1 MTLDSRTY
9 KKIISADVSLHN
21 YIDFK
26 RAIESAYNNYDFN
39 EAQKGI
45 YKLLNADFSELKDY
59 YKALKV
65 CFYATNT
72 SDNLFEPLQQLFDRA
87 KSIKYLKIAC
97 GLNLLIILYL
107 LPDYE
112 NLGVLPYLIFPLNLI
127 ALVFLG
133 GYVDYNRIIMCT
145 SCLQFT
151 LDKKVNDKRFCYRC
165 HSDLKSNLKE
175 ESITFMEEKIKSKYG
190 TNDNI
195 KMEYENSITEM
206 NEFVR
211 LFDEEKSIKRAFVRM
226 KYKF

>member
-1 MTLDSRTY
+1 MNMDRKTY
-9 KKIISADVSLHN
+9 KKILSTDVSLHN
-21 YIDFK
+21 YIDYK

-45 YKLLNADFSELKDY
+45 YKLLNADFNELKGY

-72 SDNLFEPLQQLFDRA
+72 SDNLFEPLNQLFDRA

-97 GLNLLIILYL
+97 VLNLLIILYL

-112 NLGVLPYLIFPLNLI
+112 NLGILPYIIFPINLI

-133 GYVDYNRIIMCT
+133 RYVDYNRLIMCT

-151 LDKKVNDKRFCYRC
+151 LDKRVNDKRFCYRC
-165 HSDLKSNLKE
+165 HSDLKSNLTE
-175 ESITFMEEKIKSKYG
+175 ESITSMEEKLKSKYG
-190 TNDNI
+190 TSDNL
-195 KMEYENSITEM
+195 KTEYENSIIEM

-211 LFDEEKSIKRAFVRM
+211 LFDEEKSIQRAFVRM
-226 KYKF
+226 KYKS